1 LVGAVFVA
9 QVGITGMNVAL
20 PNLARAFHVTAG
32 HASAVVVAYLV
43 MSTVGLLVA
52 GPLGDR
58 FGRRRVLLTGLALFI
73 AASALGTAAP
83 TLSVL
88 IAARA
93 LQGLGGSALA
103 AMSIALVLDAFP
115 PSRSGATLG
124 VLGTTSAF
132 ATMLGPSL
140 GGVLVSA
147 FGWRSLLAVNV
158 PLGLVT
164 AALVAFTLRD
174 APAGA
179 RSAPLF
185 DATLIRNPRLAAGL
199 AASFLV
205 ATVMITT
212 LTVGPF
218 VLAGE
223 MGLPSAAIGL
233 VMASGPLV
241 SVILA
246 VPAGR
251 LADRIGARTTTV
263 WALSIL
269 TAGAALLALVVE
281 QHNVVTYAASIT
293 VLSIGYA
300 LFQTPNSAA
309 VMAEA
314 PPDRRATVSGLLNLV
329 RNVGFI
335 VGAAAMG
342 SLFAATNAPTA
353 FGVITVLGAI
363 ALAIAARPAVRVR
376 RPAT

>member
-1 LVGAVFVA
+1 MFVS

-20 PNLARAFHVTAG
+20 PSIALDFGVTAA
-32 HASAVVVAYLV
+32 HAGAVVVAYLV
-43 MSTVGLLVA
+43 MSTAGLAIA

-58 FGRRRVLLTGLALFI
+58 LGRRRVLLAGLCLFVV
-73 AASALGTAAP
+73 ASTVATLAP
-83 TLSVL
+83 TLSAL
-88 IAARA
+88 LAARA
-93 LQGLGGSALA
+93 LQGLGGAAIA
-103 AMSIALVLDAFP
+103 AMSIALVMDAFP
-115 PSRSGATLG
+115 PTRAGSMLG

-140 GGVLVSA
+140 GGVMLAA

-158 PLGLVT
+158 PLAIVT
-164 AALVAFTLRD
+164 GVLIAVSLADTPSA
-174 APAGA
+174 A

-185 DATLIRNPRLAAGL
+185 DGALLRNPRLAAGL
-199 AASFLV
+199 ATAFLV

-212 LTVGPF
+212 MTVGPF
-218 VLAGE
+218 VLAGA

-241 SVILA
+241 SVVLA

-251 LADRIGARTTTV
+251 LGDRIGARTTTV
-263 WALSIL
+263 WALAIFIV
-269 TAGAALLALVVE
+269 GAASLALVVDR
-281 QHNVVTYAASIT
+281 HNVVAYTASIT

-314 PPDRRATVSGLLNLV
+314 PADRRATVSGLLNLS

-335 VGAAAMG
+335 IGAAAMG
-342 SLFAATNAPTA
+342 ALYASAGAVVVFAGITA
-353 FGVITVLGAI
+353 LGILAF
-363 ALAIAARPAVRVR
+363 AIAASPAVRVR
-376 RPAT
+376 QPAS

>member
-1 LVGAVFVA
+1 LVGSVFVA

-20 PNLARAFHVTAG
+20 PTLARAFGITAG
-32 HASAVVVAYLV
+32 HASAVIVAYLV
-43 MSTVGLLVA
+43 MSTVGLLIA

-58 FGRRRVLLTGLALFI
+58 FGRRRVLLAGLALFI
-73 AASALGTAAP
+73 AASAFGALAP
-83 TLSVL
+83 GLPLL

-93 LQGLGGSALA
+93 FQGLGGAALA

-115 PSRSGATLG
+115 PAQAGATLG

-140 GGVLVSA
+140 GGIMVSTL
-147 FGWRSLLAVNV
+147 GWRSLLAVNV

-164 AALVAFTLRD
+164 AALVAFTLSD
-174 APAGA
+174 APASA
-179 RSAPLF
+179 RSAPAF
-185 DATLIRNPRLAAGL
+185 DGTLVRNPRLAAGL
-199 AASFLV
+199 VTSFLV

-218 VLAGE
+218 VLAGA

-263 WALSIL
+263 WALSIF

-281 QHNVVTYAASIT
+281 HHNVVTYT

-314 PPDRRATVSGLLNLV
+314 PVDRRATVSGWLNLV

-335 VGAAAMG
+335 IGAAAMG
-342 SLFAATNAPTA
+342 ALFAATNAPTVFA
-353 FGVITVLGAI
+353 VITVLGAL
-363 ALAIAARPAVRVR
+363 ALTIAARPAAWTRH
-376 RPAT
+376 PAR

>member
-1 LVGAVFVA
+1 
-9 QVGITGMNVAL
+9 MNVAL
-20 PNLARAFHVTAG
+20 PTLARAFGITAG
-32 HASAVVVAYLV
+32 HASAVIVAYLV
-43 MSTVGLLVA
+43 MSTVGLLIA

-58 FGRRRVLLTGLALFI
+58 FGRRRVLLAGLALFI
-73 AASALGTAAP
+73 AASAFGALAP
-83 TLSVL
+83 GLPLL

-93 LQGLGGSALA
+93 FQGLGGAALA

-115 PSRSGATLG
+115 PAQAGATLG

-140 GGVLVSA
+140 GGIMVSTL
-147 FGWRSLLAVNV
+147 GWRSLLAVNV

-164 AALVAFTLRD
+164 AALVAFTLSD
-174 APAGA
+174 APASA
-179 RSAPLF
+179 RSAPAF
-185 DATLIRNPRLAAGL
+185 DGTLVRNPRLAAGL
-199 AASFLV
+199 VTSFLV

-218 VLAGE
+218 VLAGA

-263 WALSIL
+263 WALSIF

-281 QHNVVTYAASIT
+281 HHNVVTYT

-314 PPDRRATVSGLLNLV
+314 PVDRRATVSGWLNLV

-335 VGAAAMG
+335 IGAAAMG
-342 SLFAATNAPTA
+342 ALFAATNAPTVFA
-353 FGVITVLGAI
+353 VITVLGAL
-363 ALAIAARPAVRVR
+363 ALTIAARPAAWTRH
-376 RPAT
+376 PAR

>member
-1 LVGAVFVA
+1 LVGSVFVA

-20 PNLARAFHVTAG
+20 PTLARAFGITAG
-32 HASAVVVAYLV
+32 HASAVIVAYLV
-43 MSTVGLLVA
+43 MSTVGLLIA

-58 FGRRRVLLTGLALFI
+58 FGRRRVLLAGLALFI
-73 AASALGTAAP
+73 AASAFGALAP
-83 TLSVL
+83 GLPLL

-93 LQGLGGSALA
+93 FQGLGGAALA

-115 PSRSGATLG
+115 PAQAGATLG

-140 GGVLVSA
+140 GGIMVSTL
-147 FGWRSLLAVNV
+147 GWRSLLAVNV

-164 AALVAFTLRD
+164 AALVAFTLSD
-174 APAGA
+174 APASA
-179 RSAPLF
+179 RSAPAF
-185 DATLIRNPRLAAGL
+185 DGTLVRNPRLAAGL
-199 AASFLV
+199 VTSFLV

-218 VLAGE
+218 VLAGA

-263 WALSIL
+263 WALSIF

-281 QHNVVTYAASIT
+281 HHNVVTYTASIT

-314 PPDRRATVSGLLNLV
+314 PVDRRATVSGWLNLV

-335 VGAAAMG
+335 IGAAAMG
-342 SLFAATNAPTA
+342 ALFAATNAPTVFA
-353 FGVITVLGAI
+353 VITVLGAL
-363 ALAIAARPAVRVR
+363 ALTIAARPAAWTRH
-376 RPAT
+376 PAR